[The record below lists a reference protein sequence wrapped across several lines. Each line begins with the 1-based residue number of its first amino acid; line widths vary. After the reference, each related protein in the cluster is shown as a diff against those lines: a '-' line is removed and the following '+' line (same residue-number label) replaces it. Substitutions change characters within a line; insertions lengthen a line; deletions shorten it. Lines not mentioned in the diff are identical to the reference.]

1 MTALATPA
9 AAPNRIAQRHR
20 AIAGLARRCT
30 PRPISSSSGSPCTSF
45 RASRS
50 SDGLPVALQQT
61 VNALSIGA
69 IYALIA
75 LGYTMV
81 YGIIELINFAH
92 GDIFMLGAF
101 LSIVFIG
108 GIAGQTGGGHRTSC
122 RWSSCSSAPC

>member
-1 MTALATPA
+1 MGASSVTAIADADPIPA
-9 AAPNRIAQRHR
+9 AHPSR
-20 AIAGLARRCT
+20 ARLDRLWRRRDPRLHARPVGRLHLPAEPAGAGAL
-30 PRPISSSSGSPCTSF
+30 S
-45 RASRS
+45 
-50 SDGLPVALQQT
+50 VAVQQT

-101 LSIVFIG
+101 G
-108 GIAGQTGGGHRTSC
+108 C
-122 RWSSCSSAPC
+122 RSCSSAGSWARPAPSRTSPC